1 MSLSVAGFLFFLS
14 VYVFRHA
21 LFEKIFVFFAE
32 KGIKT
37 LDIPKLP
44 VYIACSYKLKGLEN
58 WANRQQIVNF

>member
-1 MSLSVAGFLFFLS
+1 M
-14 VYVFRHA
+14 
-21 LFEKIFVFFAE
+21 FEKIFVFFAE